1 VDLTLGAAL
10 LAGLLSFLS
19 PCVLPVV
26 PAYLGQLGIIAARSP
41 FAVPSPAVATAGL
54 TVAAGTPGGNL
65 AGGLIGTAPT
75 APPQATGWRA
85 LPNAFAFVL
94 GFTVVFTVLGV
105 GAYFVAG
112 PLRDNLPLLRVLGGI
127 LLVFLGLNLM
137 GVLRLRTLSRSWKPL
152 ERFGDG
158 SAGARRGGILGGFA
172 LGSVFAVGWTPCIG
186 PTLGAILTMAAVGS
200 SPQVVGLLVAYS
212 VGLGIPFVLMALAF
226 DRAPLIT
233 RPLLRYSHQ
242 IEIAGGALI
251 VFLGLALI
259 FDWLGMFARAFS
271 FLWPQV

>member
-1 VDLTLGAAL
+1 
-10 LAGLLSFLS
+10 
-19 PCVLPVV
+19 
-26 PAYLGQLGIIAARSP
+26 
-41 FAVPSPAVATAGL
+41 
-54 TVAAGTPGGNL
+54 
-65 AGGLIGTAPT
+65 
-75 APPQATGWRA
+75 
-85 LPNAFAFVL
+85 
-94 GFTVVFTVLGV
+94 
-105 GAYFVAG
+105 
-112 PLRDNLPLLRVLGGI
+112 
-127 LLVFLGLNLM
+127 M
-137 GVLRLRTLSRSWKPL
+137 GVLRLRTLARSWKPL
-152 ERFGDG
+152 EHLGDG
-158 SAGARRGGILGGFA
+158 RSGTRRGGVLGGLA
-172 LGSVFAVGWTPCIG
+172 LGSIFAVGWTPCIG

-233 RPLLRYSHQ
+233 RPLLRYSRQ

>member
-1 VDLTLGAAL
+1 MDLTLGAAL

-26 PAYLGQLGIIAARSP
+26 PAYLGQLGILATRSP
-41 FAVPSPAVATAGL
+41 FAVATPALATAGM
-54 TVAAGTPGGNL
+54 TVAAGSTGGDVSAGLL
-65 AGGLIGTAPT
+65 ATSSMGPTGT
-75 APPQATGWRA
+75 TGWRA

-94 GFTVVFTVLGV
+94 GFTLVFTALGV

-112 PLRDNLPLLRVLGGI
+112 PLRDNLPLLRVLGGVV
-127 LLVFLGLNLM
+127 LVFLGLNLM
-137 GVLRLRTLSRSWKPL
+137 GVLRFRTLVRSWKPL
-152 ERFGDG
+152 EHLGDG
-158 SAGARRGGILGGFA
+158 HSGTRRGGVIGGLA
-172 LGSVFAVGWTPCIG
+172 LGSIFAVGWTPCIG

-233 RPLLRYSHQ
+233 RPLLRYSRQ
-242 IEIAGGALI
+242 IEVAGGALI